1 MSVISLRTKV
11 FGVIALIFFV
21 VEQYRLYLE
30 GCGIIRPVEVSDFS
44 PCNMW
49 QSMQMVDEVVAVGTF
64 CFGVAFVGSLGLD
77 VAAWF
82 KGRNANRS

>member
-11 FGVIALIFFV
+11 FGAIALILFV
-21 VEQYRLYLE
+21 VQQCRLYLE
-30 GCGIIRPVEVSDFS
+30 GCGIVQRPQVSGFS

-49 QSMQMVDEVVAVGTF
+49 QGMQMVDELVSIGTF
-64 CFGVAFVGSLGLD
+64 CFGVAFVGSLALD
-77 VAAWF
+77 IFAWF